1 MSWSRGE
8 QGGGDG
14 PESVLS
20 REERRETRAVE
31 IDVIALVAFI
41 GDLRVTEGVFRDT
54 KTSRMSLI
62 AL

>member
-14 PESVLS
+14 SESVLS
-20 REERRETRAVE
+20 REERREMRAEE

-41 GDLRVTEGVFRDT
+41 GELRVTEEVLRVNR
-54 KTSRMSLI
+54 TSKMSLI